1 MHAEHDLYCSNCS
14 DFRPS
19 ETPPC
24 ADGHGADC
32 PDRACTDCG
41 AALLVDPFITCE
53 EPRPAPRRAA

>member
-1 MHAEHDLYCSNCS
+1 MPAEYDLFCFNCA
-14 DFRPS
+14 DYRPS

-41 AALLVDPFITCE
+41 AAVFLDPFITRQ
-53 EPRPAPRRAA
+53 EPRPAARRAA

>member
-1 MHAEHDLYCSNCS
+1 MHAEYDLYCLNCA

-41 AALLVDPFITCE
+41 AALFVDPFVTRE
-53 EPRPAPRRAA
+53 RPRPTARRAA